1 MISAESQVRV
11 EAGWTQSSCWLPKC
25 AFVPWHF
32 SPCCPPGCGY
42 FLMTNV
48 PSSLY
53 FSPLWVRAHP
63 FDMAASIITQHG
75 TFLSQPSGAFWIDFS
90 SGLPHVGTGVWNWLC
105 LYKMRTSPG
114 HSSWNVCY
122 TGCHCSVFVVV
133 KSPLC
138 GAHARAA
145 GMIGSLWVRGHV
157 PVCCAWWSRPGMSRN
172 SDVHNWGTGWV
183 LLPGSVTGSS
193 LEGTGGHRWT
203 TQEEVLL
210 LFAKE

>member
-1 MISAESQVRV
+1 MILCDLMQNDFCRVSGEGRSRLNTVLLLAAQVCICTL
-11 EAGWTQSSCWLPKC
+11 ALFSMLSPWLWLLPHDQCSK
-25 AFVPWHF
+25 
-32 SPCCPPGCGY
+32 
-42 FLMTNV
+42 LT
-48 PSSLY
+48 

-145 GMIGSLWVRGHV
+145 GMIGSL
-157 PVCCAWWSRPGMSRN
+157 
-172 SDVHNWGTGWV
+172 
-183 LLPGSVTGSS
+183 
-193 LEGTGGHRWT
+193 
-203 TQEEVLL
+203 
-210 LFAKE
+210 